1 MLVYQRVHVF
11 TGLTTRA
18 VRAFQ
23 WFNHLFPDGH
33 PMPSVQVVDCM
44 LDTMRPSGG
53 SSQGSGINY
62 QHDKQKTMRIG
73 CEKIIHIYN
82 IYIYLIFI

>member
-44 LDTMRPSGG
+44 LDTMRQVADQAKAVG
-53 SSQGSGINY
+53 
-62 QHDKQKTMRIG
+62 
-73 CEKIIHIYN
+73 
-82 IYIYLIFI
+82 